1 MRCSLFGKL
10 GAKRDFVA
18 LATPR
23 RFLETWEP
31 WVQACMS
38 ASRHQ
43 LGAEWQNAFLT
54 APVWRF
60 WLGADISGATV
71 VGAIM
76 PSLDGVGRYYPL
88 TLLAVADPLH
98 SMPPPDFD
106 AQDQWFAAA
115 EEFLL
120 ATLDQARSFEDIS
133 AALDA
138 MTLPLAEASVVS
150 SPEVIAIDD
159 KLAGIVTAG
168 RTFQESFLTL
178 RQSNHGTSAAASFWW
193 TEGGGSFPPM
203 ALGSRGMPDPF
214 RYSVMLTGN
223 LAGDKIVSA
232 S

>member
-23 RFLETWEP
+23 RFLEIWEP

-43 LGAEWQNAFLT
+43 LGADWQNAFLT

-76 PSLDGVGRYYPL
+76 PSVDGVGRYYPL
-88 TLLAVADPLH
+88 TVLVVADPVQA
-98 SMPPPDFD
+98 MPPPDLN

-120 ATLDQARSFEDIS
+120 ATLDQAKSFEDIS

-138 MTLPLAEASVVS
+138 MALPMVEANIAGSRDVV
-150 SPEVIAIDD
+150 AIDD
-159 KLAGIVTAG
+159 KLAGVVTAG
-168 RTFQESFLTL
+168 KTFQESLLAL
-178 RQSNHGTSAAASFWW
+178 RHGNHGTSAAASFWW
-193 TEGGGSFPPM
+193 TEGGGDFPPM

-214 RYSVMLTGN
+214 RYAMMLTGK
-223 LAGDKIVSA
+223 LAEDKIASA

>member
-18 LATPR
+18 LAIPR
-23 RFLETWEP
+23 GFLEIWEP

-43 LGAEWQNAFLT
+43 LGVKWQNAFLT

-60 WLGADISGATV
+60 WLGADIFGATA

-88 TLLAVADPLH
+88 TLLVVADPSH
-98 SMPPPDFD
+98 SMPAPDFD
-106 AQDQWFAAA
+106 AQDQWFATA

-120 ATLDQARSFEDIS
+120 ATLDQSKSFEDIS
-133 AALDA
+133 TALDA
-138 MTLPLAEASVVS
+138 MTLPLVEPSVVS
-150 SPEVIAIDD
+150 SPDVVAIDD
-159 KLAGIVTAG
+159 KLASIVTAG
-168 RTFQESFLTL
+168 KTFKESFLTL

-193 TEGGGSFPPM
+193 TEGGENFPPM

-214 RYSVMLTGN
+214 RYSIMLTGD
-223 LAGDKIVSA
+223 LAGNKVVSA